1 MVLDR
6 KLQGTY
12 EKLIYLMLGL
22 ARLAE
27 LAAAY
32 DEIVDDYINGLN
44 FDASRTRELISF
56 QRSRVKPC

>member
-1 MVLDR
+1 
-6 KLQGTY
+6 
-12 EKLIYLMLGL
+12 MLGL

-56 QRSRVKPC
+56 HRSRVKPC